1 MRCEWRDGCPP
12 AGRTAILPYM
22 PLSAQDGTGHR
33 WPMGRPVGLAGLEK
47 RFRQQRQVTVQIVDM
62 KKGAHHRHLL
72 FAQAVAEAR
81 ECLAAERSAAHGLS
95 PADALLSVFH
105 AHPGMM
111 SSPSESSVQA

>member
-1 MRCEWRDGCPP
+1 MRCGRGGCYPP
-12 AGRTAILPYM
+12 AGRAAIFPYM
-22 PLSAQDGTGHR
+22 PLSAQDGTGYR
-33 WPMGRPVGLAGLEK
+33 LPGLEK

>member
-1 MRCEWRDGCPP
+1 MRCGWRDGCPP
-12 AGRTAILPYM
+12 AGRTAILPCM
-22 PLSAQDGTGHR
+22 PLSVQDGTGYR
-33 WPMGRPVGLAGLEK
+33 WPVGLAGLEK
-47 RFRQQRQVTVQIVDM
+47 GFRQQRQVTVQIIDM